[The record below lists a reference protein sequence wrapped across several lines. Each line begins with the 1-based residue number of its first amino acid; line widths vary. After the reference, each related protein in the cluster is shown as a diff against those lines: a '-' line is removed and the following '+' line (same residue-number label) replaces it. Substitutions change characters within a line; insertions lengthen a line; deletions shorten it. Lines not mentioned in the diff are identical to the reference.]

1 MALCLTS
8 NKFILP
14 TSPTSYADLS
24 INECKLIASQVF
36 IPPNQYK
43 DIVSSGF
50 VDYRINDT
58 SSSTVFQLDTTSLI
72 SDSQQSV
79 KVTARQGGCSL
90 MLIGLRE
97 KNNPLTFASFIPIN
111 DVGIKRKNGSSV
123 KNQTFNTDIL
133 RNLNTFEHDT
143 GEFFLIK
150 DLVAFSFDSMID
162 RMIIMNYQGA
172 VEVLEDEF
180 YIEFKVQDKTNI
192 NPAKTYEL
200 VFQMYQPRLLR
211 VNAATKDVSIN
222 F

>member
-1 MALCLTS
+1 
-8 NKFILP
+8 
-14 TSPTSYADLS
+14 
-24 INECKLIASQVF
+24 
-36 IPPNQYK
+36 
-43 DIVSSGF
+43 
-50 VDYRINDT
+50 
-58 SSSTVFQLDTTSLI
+58 
-72 SDSQQSV
+72 
-79 KVTARQGGCSL
+79 

-180 YIEFKVQDKTNI
+180 YIEFKVLDKTNI
-192 NPAKTYEL
+192 NSAKTYEL

-211 VNAATKDVSIN
+211 VNAASKDVSIN

>member
-1 MALCLTS
+1 MVAVLCL
-8 NKFILP
+8 
-14 TSPTSYADLS
+14 
-24 INECKLIASQVF
+24 
-36 IPPNQYK
+36 
-43 DIVSSGF
+43 
-50 VDYRINDT
+50 
-58 SSSTVFQLDTTSLI
+58 
-72 SDSQQSV
+72 SDSE
-79 KVTARQGGCSL
+79 K
-90 MLIGLRE
+90 

-111 DVGIKRKNGSSV
+111 EVGIKRKNGSFV

-143 GEFFLIK
+143 GEFFLVK

-180 YIEFKVQDKTNI
+180 YVEFKVLDKTNI
-192 NPAKTYEL
+192 NSAKTYEL

-211 VNAATKDVSIN
+211 VNATTKDVSIN

>member
-1 MALCLTS
+1 
-8 NKFILP
+8 
-14 TSPTSYADLS
+14 
-24 INECKLIASQVF
+24 
-36 IPPNQYK
+36 
-43 DIVSSGF
+43 
-50 VDYRINDT
+50 
-58 SSSTVFQLDTTSLI
+58 
-72 SDSQQSV
+72 
-79 KVTARQGGCSL
+79 

-111 DVGIKRKNGSSV
+111 EVGKRKNGSFV

-143 GEFFLIK
+143 GEFFLVK

-180 YIEFKVQDKTNI
+180 YVEFKVLDKTNI
-192 NPAKTYEL
+192 NSAKTYEL

-211 VNAATKDVSIN
+211 VNATTKDVSIN

>member
-1 MALCLTS
+1 
-8 NKFILP
+8 
-14 TSPTSYADLS
+14 
-24 INECKLIASQVF
+24 
-36 IPPNQYK
+36 
-43 DIVSSGF
+43 
-50 VDYRINDT
+50 
-58 SSSTVFQLDTTSLI
+58 
-72 SDSQQSV
+72 
-79 KVTARQGGCSL
+79 

-111 DVGIKRKNGSSV
+111 EVGIKRKNGSSV

-143 GEFFLIK
+143 GEFFLVK

-180 YIEFKVQDKTNI
+180 YIEFKVLDKTNI

-200 VFQMYQPRLLR
+200 VVLMYQSRLLR
-211 VNAATKDVSIN
+211 VNAATKDISIN